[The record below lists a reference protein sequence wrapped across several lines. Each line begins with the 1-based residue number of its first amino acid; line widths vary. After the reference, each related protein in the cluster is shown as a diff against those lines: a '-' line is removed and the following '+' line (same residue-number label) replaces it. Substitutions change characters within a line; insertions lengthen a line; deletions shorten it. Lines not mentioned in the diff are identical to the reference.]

1 MISGMAMIR
10 AALLNSEVILMGNY
24 EVLMLR
30 KACEELALQVV
41 ILSSRLDD
49 AEVRIEQLRAAL
61 YSAPS
66 DPGELSDIPTP

>member
-1 MISGMAMIR
+1 MS
-10 AALLNSEVILMGNY
+10 Y
-24 EVLMLR
+24 ETLMLR
-30 KACEELALQVV
+30 KACEELSLQVV

-66 DPGELSDIPTP
+66 DPGELSEIPTP

>member
-1 MISGMAMIR
+1 MVSFE
-10 AALLNSEVILMGNY
+10 S
-24 EVLMLR
+24 LMLR
-30 KACEELALQVV
+30 KACEELSLQVV

-66 DPGELSDIPTP
+66 DPGELSEIPTP

>member
-1 MISGMAMIR
+1 MAMIR
-10 AALLNSEVILMGNY
+10 VALLNSEVILMGNY

-49 AEVRIEQLRAAL
+49 AELRVEQLRSL
-61 YSAPS
+61 VYSQPAS
-66 DPGELSDIPTP
+66 VPGELSENPIP